1 MNVTTVPLAWR
12 MSPLKFP
19 FYVENSGARFLDVR
33 CVRGIVGQAL
43 GRRKK
48 MPEKVQ
54 IIPINRAP
62 RELTEALIDA
72 GILVVTEDGLKCA
85 E

>member
-1 MNVTTVPLAWR
+1 
-12 MSPLKFP
+12 
-19 FYVENSGARFLDVR
+19 
-33 CVRGIVGQAL
+33 
-43 GRRKK
+43 

-62 RELTEALIDA
+62 RELTEALIAA
-72 GILVVTEDGLKCA
+72 GVLIVTEDGLKCA